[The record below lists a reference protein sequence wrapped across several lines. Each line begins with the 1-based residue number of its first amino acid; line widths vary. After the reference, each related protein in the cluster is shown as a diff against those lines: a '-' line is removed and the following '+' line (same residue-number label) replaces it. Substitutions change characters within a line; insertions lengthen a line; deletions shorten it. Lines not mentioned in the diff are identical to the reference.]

1 MCAKFYIK
9 VEYDTPATGGRHI
22 RRDIL
27 QECFAR
33 GEIDKEEFERR
44 RF

>member
-1 MCAKFYIK
+1 LLYVREETLVSVC
-9 VEYDTPATGGRHI
+9 G
-22 RRDIL
+22 RDIL